1 MEKFVPQSPD
11 PFLNKDE
18 DMSLAKFGHI
28 NAIVDALNAPTS
40 FNSFVNQI
48 TTNVY
53 SNNSQALAGGL
64 TAGDFYRTSGGV
76 IHIVV

>member
-28 NAIVDALNAPTS
+28 NAIVDELNVTTALALAAKN
-40 FNSFVNQI
+40 
-48 TTNVY
+48 NVY
-53 SNNSQALAGGL
+53 TNNALAILGGL
-64 TAGDFYRTSGGV
+64 SVGDVYSTPSGEVKIV
-76 IHIVV
+76 I

>member
-28 NAIVDALNAPTS
+28 NAIVDELNGS
-40 FNSFVNQI
+40 NSFANFVTQI
-48 TTNVY
+48 T
-53 SNNSQALAGGL
+53 NNTYANNAAALTGGL
-64 TAGDFYRTSGGV
+64 VAGDYYKTSTGS
-76 IHIVV
+76 IQVVY

>member
-28 NAIVDALNAPTS
+28 NAIVDELN
-40 FNSFVNQI
+40 
-48 TTNVY
+48 TTNNTIDSAKNNVY
-53 SNNSQALAGGL
+53 ANNVAALAGGL
-64 TAGDFYRTSGGV
+64 SVGDFYRTATGE
-76 IHIVV
+76 IRIVV

>member
-28 NAIVDALNAPTS
+28 NAIVDELNVTTALALAAKN
-40 FNSFVNQI
+40 
-48 TTNVY
+48 NVY
-53 SNNSQALAGGL
+53 NSNANAILGGL
-64 TAGDFYRTSGGV
+64 SVGDVYSTPLGEVKIV
-76 IHIVV
+76 I